1 MVIKDKELNDLV
13 KQQTDMFE
21 KGASIKER
29 EDILKKIQKRQKELM
44 KYRAKEEG

>member
-13 KQQTDMFE
+13 KQQTELFE
-21 KGASIKER
+21 KVASVKEK
-29 EDILKKIQKRQKELM
+29 EEVLKKIQKRQKELM